1 MIVLV
6 FLVSLHLQ
14 TIFEH
19 SLHVLFLSFL
29 AYLHPSFLK
38 CFVHASQFSNVLVKT
53 VPSILYMT
61 ENDLIV
67 PFLSDSNKKCP
78 DIV

>member
-19 SLHVLFLSFL
+19 SLHVLFLFSWHIYTPASLNALFL
-29 AYLHPSFLK
+29 PVSLAICLLKQFLIY
-38 CFVHASQFSNVLVKT
+38 C
-53 VPSILYMT
+53 ILLKMT
-61 ENDLIV
+61 
-67 PFLSDSNKKCP
+67 
-78 DIV
+78 

>member
-19 SLHVLFLSFL
+19 SLHVFFLFFL

-38 CFVHASQFSNVLVKT
+38 RFVHASQFSNALVKT
-53 VPSILYMT
+53 VPNILYMT

-67 PFLSDSNKKCP
+67 LFLSDPNKKCP
-78 DIV
+78 